1 MRAQAFEPRADG
13 VGGLVLFITANR
25 VDRMKTAPPART
37 MATKRMV
44 RGAAATIRATNPM
57 ARCKI
62 RWMIDMGKGK
72 LTPTRR
78 ELANH

>member
-1 MRAQAFEPRADG
+1 
-13 VGGLVLFITANR
+13 
-25 VDRMKTAPPART
+25 
-37 MATKRMV
+37 MV
-44 RGAAATIRATNPM
+44 SGAAATIRATRPM

-72 LTPTRR
+72 LTPTHR